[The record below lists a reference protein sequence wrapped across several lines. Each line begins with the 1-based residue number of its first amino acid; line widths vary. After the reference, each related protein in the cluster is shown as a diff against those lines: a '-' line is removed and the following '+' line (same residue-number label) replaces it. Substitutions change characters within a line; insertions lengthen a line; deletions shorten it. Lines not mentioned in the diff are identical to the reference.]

1 MAGGLL
7 SLHSGVTSGTA
18 QFPFYLGPD
27 ACEQGGIAAYWN
39 PSSGSATISSS
50 AEDEMDATE
59 RWQSGRLYLTRNQAN
74 TQVFRGF
81 ESLPLRQS
89 MRIHAGFQPFLGIH
103 PSSAPS
109 IPLRCSDT
117 T

>member
-1 MAGGLL
+1 
-7 SLHSGVTSGTA
+7 
-18 QFPFYLGPD
+18 
-27 ACEQGGIAAYWN
+27 
-39 PSSGSATISSS
+39 
-50 AEDEMDATE
+50 
-59 RWQSGRLYLTRNQAN
+59 
-74 TQVFRGF
+74 
-81 ESLPLRQS
+81 